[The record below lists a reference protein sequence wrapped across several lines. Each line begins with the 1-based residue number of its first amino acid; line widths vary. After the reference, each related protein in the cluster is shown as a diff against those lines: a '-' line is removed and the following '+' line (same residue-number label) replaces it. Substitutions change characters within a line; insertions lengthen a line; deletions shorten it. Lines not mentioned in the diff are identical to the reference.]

1 MAGHDTRVRLGMS
14 PDDNGE
20 WPLDKALEE
29 AERKKKEATG
39 NEKGKQD
46 EVTSKLFNTP
56 TPVSPV
62 SGTAAAALRDLQDE

>member
-1 MAGHDTRVRLGMS
+1 MTHPQTVCSCGVPRT
-14 PDDNGE
+14 
-20 WPLDKALEE
+20 
-29 AERKKKEATG
+29 KKKEATG

-46 EVTSKLFNTP
+46 EATSKLFNTP